1 MFQLGNF
8 KVSFLELDRFRLDGG
23 AMFGSVPKTL
33 WEKRIAPD
41 AKNRIQLTC
50 RVMIIETQVETQNR
64 KFLVDVGMGRKWSE
78 KEQAIYEIEYLDPKP
93 LHELIPDV
101 TGIILT
107 HLHFDHAGGV
117 SYRDEAGLHLSYPS
131 AVHYLS
137 ERNWSHAQHPGVRER
152 ASYLKDNI
160 EPLKNAKL
168 VLTNDA
174 EEVLP
179 GISLH
184 RSEGH
189 THGLQMVKV
198 SGVTPSGT
206 ETLFYPADL
215 IPTAHH
221 IATPY
226 VMGYDLCAETSMS
239 EKDRYLSQAV
249 AENWILVFEHDANTP
264 ASRVGKDDKGNFIA
278 KAL

>member
-1 MFQLGNF
+1 MFQLGPFNI
-8 KVSFLELDRFRLDGG
+8 SLLELDRFRLDGG
-23 AMFGSVPKTL
+23 AMFGSVPKSL
-33 WEKRIAPD
+33 WARRIAAD
-41 AKNRIQLTC
+41 DNNRIQLTC
-50 RVMIIETQVETQNR
+50 RVMVIETQVEAQNR

-78 KEQAIYEIEYLDPKP
+78 KERAIYEIEHLATKP
-93 LHELIPDV
+93 LHELVSDV
-101 TGIILT
+101 TGVILT
-107 HLHFDHAGGV
+107 HMHFDHAGGV
-117 SYRDEAGLHLSYPS
+117 SYRDRDGLHLSFPN
-131 AVHYLS
+131 AVHFLS

-160 EPLKNAKL
+160 EPLKDAKL
-168 VLTNDA
+168 VLTNDG

-206 ETLFYPADL
+206 ATLFYPADL

-221 IATPY
+221 ISTPY

-239 EKDRYLSQAV
+239 EKERYLTQAV
-249 AENWILVFEHDANTP
+249 AENWILVFEHDADTP
-264 ASRVGKDDKGNFIA
+264 ACRVGQDEKGNFVAIP
-278 KAL
+278 L